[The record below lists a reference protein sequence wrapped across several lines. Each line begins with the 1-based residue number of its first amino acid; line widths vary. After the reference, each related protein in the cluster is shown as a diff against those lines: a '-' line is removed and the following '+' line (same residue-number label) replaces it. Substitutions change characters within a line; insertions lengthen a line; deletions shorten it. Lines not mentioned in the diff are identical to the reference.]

1 MAIFKVSQS
10 KINLYRRCKR
20 AYHEKYVENRRKIV
34 KSRPLQFGTII
45 HHLLDC
51 IAEGEELDPV
61 LNQLSKKHGKKFY
74 AEREIYGDII
84 NDVRYIMT
92 DYEEYWEDRPLYF
105 DRINGKRAEHKFEM
119 IIAPGI
125 CLTGKIDGI
134 ARTPNKLRWMVE
146 HKTFT
151 NMPSDDHRWR
161 NIQSSVYLK
170 VIKSLGW
177 KPVEGTLW
185 NYIRSKSPATPRILK
200 SGKPSKKM
208 GSTLPSKVMD
218 VLKTHKGV
226 SKQDRTLLLKAA
238 RESMPDYFKR
248 VFTPVK
254 LNVVDILFEEL
265 VYTAQEMKKLHG
277 IAKERSIDRHC
288 EWCDYESL
296 CRAELQS
303 SDVEYVKEKE
313 YTQNVKDTE
322 IDFENLSE
330 D

>member
-1 MAIFKVSQS
+1 MATFKVSQS

-20 AYHEKYVENRRKIV
+20 AYHEKYVENRRKII

-51 IAEGEELDPV
+51 IAEGEDFNPV
-61 LNQLSKKHGKKFY
+61 LSQLLKKHGKKFY
-74 AEREIYGDII
+74 AERDIYGDII

-92 DYEEYWEDRPLYF
+92 DYENYWENSPLYF
-105 DRINGKRAEHKFEM
+105 ARINGKRAEHKFE
-119 IIAPGI
+119 ITIAPSI
-125 CLTGKIDGI
+125 YLTGKIDGI
-134 ARTPNKLRWMVE
+134 AQTSNKLRWMVE

-161 NIQSSVYLK
+161 NLQSAAYLK
-170 VIKSLGW
+170 VIKTLGW

-185 NYIRSKSPATPRILK
+185 NYIRSKSPAAPRMLK
-200 SGKPSKKM
+200 DGKVSKKM
-208 GSTLPSKVMD
+208 GGTLPSKVMD
-218 VLKTHKGV
+218 TLKNYKEI
-226 SKQDRTLLLKAA
+226 SSYDRKSLLEAA
-238 RESMPDYFKR
+238 KEGMPDYFKR
-248 VFTPVK
+248 VFTPIK
-254 LNVVDILFEEL
+254 LNVVDTLFEEL

-313 YTQNVKDTE
+313 YTQNVKDAE
-322 IDFENLSE
+322 IDFENLFE